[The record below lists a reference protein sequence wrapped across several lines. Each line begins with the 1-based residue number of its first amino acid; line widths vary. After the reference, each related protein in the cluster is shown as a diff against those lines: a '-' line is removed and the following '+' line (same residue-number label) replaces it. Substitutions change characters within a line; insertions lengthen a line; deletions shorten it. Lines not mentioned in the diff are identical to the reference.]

1 MSLDRQVETI
11 GAGVSEPRLDTR
23 DKTMLATLFASQAFW
38 VTIALVVIS
47 GVMSIREPVFAS
59 EDNFFNITRNF
70 AFIGIMALGMTPV
83 IITGALDLFGGS
95 VLGRLALVC
104 RLLLLQQPIDCLP
117 DWC

>member
-1 MSLDRQVETI
+1 MSLDRQIETI

-38 VTIALVVIS
+38 VTVALVVIS
-47 GVMSIREPVFAS
+47 GVMSIQEPVFAS

-83 IITGALDLFGGS
+83 IITNTAVSEGMPPIFSAMPMAIGVVTDFGA
-95 VLGRLALVC
+95 
-104 RLLLLQQPIDCLP
+104 IDR
-117 DWC
+117 